1 MAFQVS
7 PGVNISEV
15 DLTNVVPP
23 VSTSDAAF
31 AAAFQW
37 GPIDYIINVTSENQL
52 AEIFGKPDSDIDPTI
67 RLNELIDK
75 KMGPIKD
82 LGEIEKIEGS
92 PFDAFVSFNYIEHMP
107 NPGEI
112 INRIYNN
119 KWNNY
124 IDC

>member
-37 GPIDYIINVTSENQL
+37 VPIDYIINIT
-52 AEIFGKPDSDIDPTI
+52 
-67 RLNELIDK
+67 
-75 KMGPIKD
+75 
-82 LGEIEKIEGS
+82 
-92 PFDAFVSFNYIEHMP
+92 
-107 NPGEI
+107 
-112 INRIYNN
+112 
-119 KWNNY
+119 
-124 IDC
+124 

>member
-37 GPIDYIINVTSENQL
+37 GPIDYIINVTSENNL
-52 AEIFGKPDSDIDPTI
+52 AEIFGKPDADTAVNWLTASSFLSYAGSLQVVRTYDAH
-67 RLNELIDK
+67 
-75 KMGPIKD
+75 GFY
-82 LGEIEKIEGS
+82 KI
-92 PFDAFVSFNYIEHMP
+92 
-107 NPGEI
+107 
-112 INRIYNN
+112 
-119 KWNNY
+119 
-124 IDC
+124 